1 MNYLL
6 ESRSWN
12 EVPERPLVLIPLGS
26 TEQHGPHL
34 PISTDTF
41 IAEQVAVAV
50 AEIISSGNLGPVV
63 VAPPLA
69 YGASGEHQ
77 AFPGTV
83 SIGQE
88 ALAVVL
94 VEMIRSVSTW
104 GRRIV
109 LVNGHGGNVATV
121 KQVVDQMRCE
131 RHDVMSTSCALETSN
146 DAHAGHDETS
156 VLLHLSPDSVRVASI
171 VAGNTQPLKKILPDL
186 MAQGVRPVSPS
197 GVLGDPTTADAA
209 FGQEQFALMVAR
221 IVREVE
227 HG

>member
-1 MNYLL
+1 VTYLL

-12 EVPERPLVLIPLGS
+12 EVLERSLVLIPLGS

-34 PISTDTF
+34 PFSTDTC
-41 IAEQVAVAV
+41 IAEHVAVAV
-50 AEIISSGNLGPVV
+50 AERISSEGSGPVV
-63 VAPPLA
+63 VAPSLA

-121 KQVVDQMRCE
+121 QQVVDQMRFE
-131 RHDVMSTSCALETSN
+131 RHDVTWASCALETSN

-156 VLLHLSPDSVRVASI
+156 VMLHLSPKSVRVASI
-171 VAGNTQPLKKILPDL
+171 AEGNTQPLDEILPDL
-186 MAQGVRPVSPS
+186 IARGVRPVSHS
-197 GVLGDPTTADAA
+197 GVLGDPTTADAG
-209 FGQEQFALMVAR
+209 FGEEQFALMVDR
-221 IVREVE
+221 IVREIE
-227 HG
+227 HE

>member
-1 MNYLL
+1 VSHLL
-6 ESRSWN
+6 ESRSWD

-34 PISTDTF
+34 PFSTDTF
-41 IAEQVAVAV
+41 IAEQVAIAV
-50 AEIISSGNLGPVV
+50 AEKLSSEDLGPVI
-63 VAPPLA
+63 VAPSLA

-94 VEMIRSVSTW
+94 IEMIRSIGTW

-121 KQVVDQMRCE
+121 QQVIDQMRFE
-131 RHDVMSTSCALETSN
+131 RHDVMWTSCALETPN

-156 VLLHLSPDSVRVASI
+156 VVLHLLPESVRLSSI
-171 VAGNTQPLKKILPDL
+171 AVGNTQPLDKILPDL
-186 MAQGVRPVSPS
+186 VVQGVRPLSQS
-197 GVLGDPTTADAA
+197 GVLGDPTTANAA
-209 FGQEQFALMVAR
+209 FGEKQFALMVAR
-221 IVREVE
+221 IVREIE
-227 HG
+227 HE

>member
-1 MNYLL
+1 VNYLL

-12 EVPERPLVLIPLGS
+12 EVPERSLVLIPLGS

-34 PISTDTF
+34 PFSTDTF

-50 AEIISSGNLGPVV
+50 AEKLSSKDLGPVM
-63 VAPPLA
+63 VAPSLA

-104 GRRIV
+104 GQRIV

-121 KQVVDQMRCE
+121 QQVVDQMRFE
-131 RHDVMSTSCALETSN
+131 RHDVMWTSCALETPN

-156 VLLHLSPDSVRVASI
+156 VVLYLLPESVRLTSI
-171 VAGNTQPLKKILPDL
+171 VAGNRQPLEEILPDL
-186 MAQGVRPVSPS
+186 IAKGVRPVSHS
-197 GVLGDPTTADAA
+197 GVLGDPTTADAT
-209 FGQEQFALMVAR
+209 FGEEQFALMVAR
-221 IVREVE
+221 IVREIE
-227 HG
+227 HE

>member
-1 MNYLL
+1 MSHLL
-6 ESRSWN
+6 ASSSWN
-12 EVPERPLVLIPLGS
+12 EVPKRSLVLVPLGS

-34 PISTDTF
+34 PLSTDTL

-50 AEIISSGNLGPVV
+50 AEKLSSEDGGPIM

-77 AFPGTV
+77 AFAGTV

-88 ALAVVL
+88 ALRVVL
-94 VEMIRSVSTW
+94 VEIIRSVSTW
-104 GRRIV
+104 ARRIV
-109 LVNGHGGNVATV
+109 LVNGHGGNVGTV
-121 KQVVDQMRCE
+121 QQVVDQMRHE
-131 RHDVMSTSCALETSN
+131 RHDVMWISCALETSH

-156 VLLHLSPDSVRVASI
+156 VMLHLSPESVRQEALA
-171 VAGNTQPLKKILPDL
+171 AGNTQPLAEILPYL
-186 MAQGVRPVSPS
+186 MAQGIRPVSPS

-209 FGQEQFALMVAR
+209 FGEEQFGLMVDR
-221 IVREVE
+221 ILREID

>member
-1 MNYLL
+1 VNYLL

-34 PISTDTF
+34 PFSTDTF
-41 IAEQVAVAV
+41 IAEQVAIAV
-50 AEIISSGNLGPVV
+50 AERLSSGNSGPVV

-77 AFPGTV
+77 TFPGTV

-121 KQVVDQMRCE
+121 KQVVDQMRYE
-131 RHDVMSTSCALETSN
+131 RHEVMSSS
-146 DAHAGHDETS
+146 
-156 VLLHLSPDSVRVASI
+156 LS
-171 VAGNTQPLKKILPDL
+171 
-186 MAQGVRPVSPS
+186 QGTHS
-197 GVLGDPTTADAA
+197 L
-209 FGQEQFALMVAR
+209 
-221 IVREVE
+221 
-227 HG
+227 